1 MRRAWACH
9 PDHSSNLF
17 GRTTTSRTNKS
28 SGENPVKSLET
39 KSLELSAESER
50 STESVLR
57 AVCMRLGCTA
67 ATAIFP
73 REDSRGV
80 WSRSEDD
87 AAFARLQLSV
97 VGDELARRAIDTRK
111 PVATN
116 KLKHASGGEIACK
129 LVAVPLIARGGPAG
143 ALIIFNRSDEPSF
156 DEFTVKRLGRFA
168 RLLAR
173 NATQDLDSLTGLLS
187 WDGFKTRV
195 DTWQRNAPP
204 GAMVSMLYGDIDCLH
219 LINDLAGFSDG
230 DRVIARCGGAIRRA
244 LVGADSFACR
254 LSGDRFTVFLP
265 HMNLAQA
272 RLLAD
277 RICKEV
283 TTGPA
288 PKKETNHPV
297 SMSWGVVSTS
307 ATDLHLDHRIAE
319 AEIACKTAKDRGRGR
334 VEVYQD
340 TDQSMIRRH
349 DEIGLIGSVREAL
362 RLERIVVYA
371 QPITPLI
378 NHSLPTTYELLVRIV
393 DAKGNI
399 VEAADFMSA
408 ATRYQIL
415 PEIDRAV
422 CERAFEQLS
431 KNTSSAG
438 PLHVSIN
445 LSGPTL
451 SDPDFLEWL
460 LASMA
465 KYGIDGTS
473 LVFEITEAAAAANLV
488 QVQQFIRRM
497 TTHGVRFAL
506 DDFGTGVSSLAYLKN
521 LEISTIKLDG
531 SYVRDVLTN
540 TRSQALVR
548 AIVQLADAMG
558 ITTVAEFVET
568 NGVRDRLAALGI
580 QFGQGYALG
589 RPGPL
594 ANVIAAVAERA
605 PEGRA
610 RPFTEDK
617 PFTTPSG
624 IPIMFKHA

>member
-1 MRRAWACH
+1 M
-9 PDHSSNLF
+9 
-17 GRTTTSRTNKS
+17 KS
-28 SGENPVKSLET
+28 AET
-39 KSLELSAESER
+39 KSLDSGATPER

-57 AVCMRLGCTA
+57 AVCLRLGCTA
-67 ATAIFP
+67 ATAVFP
-73 REDSRGV
+73 RVDSRAV
-80 WSRSEDD
+80 WTRSEDD
-87 AAFARLQLSV
+87 QAFAREQLSI

-116 KLKHASGGEIACK
+116 KLKHVSGGQIACK

-143 ALIIFNRSDEPSF
+143 ALIIFNRPEEPSF
-156 DEFTVKRLGRFA
+156 DEFSVRRLGRFA

-173 NATQDLDSLTGLLS
+173 KATQDLDSLTGLLS

-219 LINDLAGFSDG
+219 LINDLAGFADG
-230 DRVIARCGGAIRRA
+230 DRVIARCGVAIRRA
-244 LVGADSFACR
+244 LVGAESFACR

-277 RICKEV
+277 RICKDITKGTPSAKNEI
-283 TTGPA
+283 T
-288 PKKETNHPV
+288 HPV
-297 SMSWGVVSTS
+297 SMSWGVVSTGS
-307 ATDLHLDHRIAE
+307 VDLHLDHRIAE

-340 TDQSMIRRH
+340 TDQSMVRRH

-438 PLHVSIN
+438 PLRVSIN

-465 KYGIDGTS
+465 KHGIDGTC
-473 LVFEITEAAAAANLV
+473 LVFEITEAAAAANMQ
-488 QVQQFIRRM
+488 QVQQFIRRLSS
-497 TTHGVRFAL
+497 HGVRFAL

-521 LEISTIKLDG
+521 LEINTIKLDG
-531 SYVRDVLTN
+531 SYVVDVLTN
-540 TRSQALVR
+540 PRSQALVR

-558 ITTVAEFVET
+558 ITTVAEYVEST
-568 NGVRDRLAALGI
+568 TVRDRLASLGI
-580 QFGQGYALG
+580 QFGQGFALG

-594 ANVIAAVAERA
+594 DDVLAAVADRA
-605 PEGRA
+605 KEGRE
-610 RPFTEDK
+610 RPFTEAK
-617 PFTTPSG
+617 TYTPSG

>member
-1 MRRAWACH
+1 M
-9 PDHSSNLF
+9 
-17 GRTTTSRTNKS
+17 KS
-28 SGENPVKSLET
+28 AENKSLE
-39 KSLELSAESER
+39 AGGAPER

-57 AVCMRLGCTA
+57 AVCLRLGCTA
-67 ATAIFP
+67 ATAVFP
-73 REDSRGV
+73 REESRVV
-80 WSRSEDD
+80 WGRSEADL
-87 AAFARLQLSV
+87 AFAREQLSIA
-97 VGDELARRAIDTRK
+97 GDELARRAIDTRK

-116 KLKHASGGEIACK
+116 KLKHTSGGQIACK
-129 LVAVPLIARGGPAG
+129 LIAVPLIARGGPAG
-143 ALIIFNRSDEPSF
+143 ALIVFNRPEEPSF
-156 DEFTVKRLGRFA
+156 DEFTVRRLGRFA

-173 NATQDLDSLTGLLS
+173 NATQDLDTLTGLLS

-195 DTWQRNAPP
+195 DSWQRNAAP
-204 GAMVSMLYGDIDCLH
+204 GAMVSMLYGDIDRLH
-219 LINDLAGFSDG
+219 VINDLAGFSDG
-230 DRVIARCGGAIRRA
+230 DRVIARCGVAIRRA
-244 LVGADSFACR
+244 LVGAESFACR

-272 RLLAD
+272 RQLAD
-277 RICKEV
+277 SICKEV
-283 TTGPA
+283 STGLA
-288 PKKETNHPV
+288 SQKEPNHPV
-297 SMSWGVVSTS
+297 SMSWGAVST
-307 ATDLHLDHRIAE
+307 AAADLHLDHRIAE

-334 VEVYQD
+334 VEVFQD
-340 TDQSMIRRH
+340 TDHSMIRRH

-378 NHSLPTTYELLVRIV
+378 NHSLPTTYELLVRII

-422 CERAFEQLS
+422 SERAFEQLS
-431 KNTSSAG
+431 KNKSSSG
-438 PLHVSIN
+438 PLRVSIN

-460 LASMA
+460 LAAMA
-465 KYGIDGTS
+465 KYEIDGS
-473 LVFEITEAAAAANLV
+473 CLVFEITEAAAAANM
-488 QVQQFIRRM
+488 QHVQQFIRRLS
-497 TTHGVRFAL
+497 THGVKFAL

-558 ITTVAEFVET
+558 ITTVAEYVES
-568 NGVRDRLAALGI
+568 NGVRDRLASLGI
-580 QFGQGYALG
+580 QFGQGFALG

-594 ANVIAAVAERA
+594 DDVLAAVADRA
-605 PEGRA
+605 TEGRA
-610 RPFTEDK
+610 RPFTENK
-617 PFTTPSG
+617 AYTTPSG

>member
-1 MRRAWACH
+1 MS
-9 PDHSSNLF
+9 D
-17 GRTTTSRTNKS
+17 
-28 SGENPVKSLET
+28 SGEAP
-39 KSLELSAESER
+39 ER

-57 AVCMRLGCTA
+57 AVCLRLGCTA
-67 ATAIFP
+67 ATAVFP
-73 REDSRGV
+73 REDTRVV
-80 WSRSEDD
+80 WGRSEADQT
-87 AAFARLQLSV
+87 FAREQLGV
-97 VGDELARRAIDTRK
+97 VGAELARRCIDTRR
-111 PVATN
+111 PVASN
-116 KLKHASGGEIACK
+116 KLKHVSGGQIACK
-129 LVAVPLIARGGPAG
+129 VIALPLMARGGPAG
-143 ALIIFNRSDEPSF
+143 VLIIFNRPEEPSF
-156 DEFTVKRLGRFA
+156 DEFTIRRLGRFA

-187 WDGFKTRV
+187 WDGFRQRV
-195 DTWQRNAPP
+195 DAWHRDAPAT
-204 GAMVSMLYGDIDCLH
+204 AMVSLLYGDIDRLH

-230 DRVIARCGGAIRRA
+230 DRVIARCGAAVRKA
-244 LVGADSFACR
+244 LVGGESFACR

-272 RLLAD
+272 RQLAEG
-277 RICKEV
+277 ICREASS
-283 TTGPA
+283 GPSA
-288 PKKETNHPV
+288 KQDPRHPV
-297 SMSWGVVSTS
+297 SMSWGAVSTS
-307 ATDLHLDHRIAE
+307 ATDLHLDHRVAE

-362 RLERIVVYA
+362 RLQRIVVFA

-378 NHSLPTTYELLVRIV
+378 NQSLPVTYELLVRII

-422 CERAFEQLS
+422 CERAFAQLS
-431 KNTSSAG
+431 KRVG
-438 PLHVSIN
+438 EPLRVSIN

-451 SDPDFLEWL
+451 SDPEFLEWL
-460 LASMA
+460 LSAMA
-465 KYGIDGTS
+465 KYHIDGTS
-473 LVFEITEAAAAANLV
+473 LVFEITEAAAAANLA
-488 QVQQFIRRM
+488 QVQQFIRRLAS
-497 TTHGVRFAL
+497 HGVRFAL

-558 ITTVAEFVET
+558 ITTVAEYVES

-580 QFGQGYALG
+580 QFGQGFALG

-594 ANVIAAVAERA
+594 DDVLAALAERA
-605 PEGRA
+605 PEGRE
-610 RPFTEDK
+610 RPFNDDK

>member
-1 MRRAWACH
+1 M
-9 PDHSSNLF
+9 
-17 GRTTTSRTNKS
+17 KS
-28 SGENPVKSLET
+28 VET
-39 KSLELSAESER
+39 KSPDSGSVPER

-57 AVCMRLGCTA
+57 AVCLRLGCTA
-67 ATAIFP
+67 ATAVFP
-73 REDSRGV
+73 REEGRAV
-80 WSRSEDD
+80 WGRSQLDIG
-87 AAFARLQLSV
+87 FAREQLFI
-97 VGDELARRAIDTRK
+97 VGDELARRAVETRK
-111 PVATN
+111 PIATN
-116 KLKHASGGEIACK
+116 KLKHVSGGQIACK
-129 LVAVPLIARGGPAG
+129 LIAVPLLARGGPAG
-143 ALIIFNRSDEPSF
+143 ALIIFNRPDEPSF
-156 DEFTVKRLGRFA
+156 DEFTVRRLARFA

-187 WDGFKTRV
+187 WNGFKNRV
-195 DTWQRNAPP
+195 EAWSRDAAP
-204 GAMVSMLYGDIDCLH
+204 GTMVSMLYGDIDRLH
-219 LINDLAGFSDG
+219 LINDLAGFSEG
-230 DRVIARCGGAIRRA
+230 DRVIARCGVVIRKA

-272 RLLAD
+272 RQLGDA
-277 RICKEV
+277 ICREV
-283 TTGPA
+283 SNGA
-288 PKKETNHPV
+288 AAQQHPV
-297 SMSWGVVSTS
+297 SMSWGAVSTS
-307 ATDLHLDHRIAE
+307 ASDLHLDHRAAE

-340 TDQSMIRRH
+340 TDQSMVRRH

-362 RLERIVVYA
+362 RQQRIVVFA

-378 NHSLPTTYELLVRIV
+378 NTSLPTTYELLVRII
-393 DAKGNI
+393 DGKGNL

-431 KNTSSAG
+431 KNPG
-438 PLHVSIN
+438 EPLRVSIN

-451 SDPDFLEWL
+451 SDPEFLEWL
-460 LASMA
+460 LSAMA
-465 KYGIDGTS
+465 KYNISGTS
-473 LVFEITEAAAAANLV
+473 LVFEITEAAAAANLS
-488 QVQQFIRRM
+488 QVQQFIRRL
-497 TTHGVRFAL
+497 TSHGVRFAL

-558 ITTVAEFVET
+558 ITTVAEFVES
-568 NGVRDRLAALGI
+568 NGVRDRLASLGI

-594 ANVIAAVAERA
+594 GDVLAAVAERA

-610 RPFTEDK
+610 RPFNDEK
-617 PFTTPSG
+617 PVTTPSG

>member
-1 MRRAWACH
+1 
-9 PDHSSNLF
+9 
-17 GRTTTSRTNKS
+17 
-28 SGENPVKSLET
+28 VLE
-39 KSLELSAESER
+39 AGGAPER

-57 AVCMRLGCTA
+57 AVCLRLGCTA
-67 ATAIFP
+67 ATAVFP
-73 REDSRGV
+73 REE
-80 WSRSEDD
+80 SRSVWGRSD
-87 AAFARLQLSV
+87 ADADFARGQLGIA
-97 VGDELARRAIDTRK
+97 GDELARRVIETRK
-111 PVATN
+111 PIATN
-116 KLKHASGGEIACK
+116 KLKHVSGGQIACK

-143 ALIIFNRSDEPSF
+143 ALIIFNRPDEPSF
-156 DEFTVKRLGRFA
+156 DEFTVRRLGRFA

-173 NATQDLDSLTGLLS
+173 SATQDLDSLTGLLS
-187 WDGFKTRV
+187 WDGFNSRV
-195 DTWQRNAPP
+195 DAWLRESPP
-204 GAMVSMLYGDIDCLH
+204 SSMVSLLYGDIDCLH
-219 LINDLAGFSDG
+219 IINDLAGFNDG
-230 DRVIARCGGAIRRA
+230 DRVIARCGTAIRKS
-244 LVGADSFACR
+244 LVGPDSFACR

-272 RLLAD
+272 RQLAET
-277 RICKEV
+277 ICREV
-283 TTGPA
+283 SSHTGGQ
-288 PKKETNHPV
+288 KGGNHPV
-297 SMSWGVVSTS
+297 SMSWGAVSTNVS
-307 ATDLHLDHRIAE
+307 DLHLDHRIAE

-349 DEIGLIGSVREAL
+349 DEISLIGSVREAL
-362 RLERIVVYA
+362 RQERIVVFA

-378 NHSLPTTYELLVRIV
+378 NTSLPVTYELLVRIV

-422 CERAFEQLS
+422 CERAFQQLG
-431 KNTSSAG
+431 KNTSG
-438 PLHVSIN
+438 QPLRVSIN

-460 LASMA
+460 VSAMA
-465 KYGIDGTS
+465 KYQIDGTS
-473 LVFEITEAAAAANLV
+473 LVFEITEAAAAANL
-488 QVQQFIRRM
+488 QQAQQFIRRM
-497 TTHGVRFAL
+497 TSHGVRFAL
-506 DDFGTGVSSLAYLKN
+506 DDFGTGVNSLAYLKN

-548 AIVQLADAMG
+548 AIVQLAEAMG

-580 QFGQGYALG
+580 QFGQGFALG

-594 ANVIAAVAERA
+594 DDVLAAVAERA
-605 PEGRA
+605 PEGRE
-610 RPFTEDK
+610 RPFTDEK

>member
-1 MRRAWACH
+1 
-9 PDHSSNLF
+9 
-17 GRTTTSRTNKS
+17 
-28 SGENPVKSLET
+28 VKSVET
-39 KSLELSAESER
+39 RALDAGGTPER

-57 AVCMRLGCTA
+57 AVCLRLGCTS
-67 ATAIFP
+67 ATAVFP
-73 REDSRGV
+73 REE
-80 WSRSEDD
+80 SRSVWGRSEQDL
-87 AAFARLQLSV
+87 AFAREQLSI
-97 VGDELARRAIDTRK
+97 VGDELARRSIETRK
-111 PVATN
+111 PIATN
-116 KLKHASGGEIACK
+116 KLKHVSGGHIACK
-129 LVAVPLIARGGPAG
+129 LVAVPLLARGGPAG
-143 ALIIFNRSDEPSF
+143 ALIIFNRPDEPSF
-156 DEFTVKRLGRFA
+156 DEFTVRRLARFA

-187 WDGFKTRV
+187 WDGFRTRV
-195 DTWQRNAPP
+195 DAWQREAAP
-204 GAMVSMLYGDIDCLH
+204 GAMVSILYGDIDRLH
-219 LINDLAGFSDG
+219 LVNDLSGFSEG
-230 DRVIARCGGAIRRA
+230 DRVIARCGVVIRKA

-272 RLLAD
+272 RQLGD
-277 RICKEV
+277 TICREV
-283 TTGPA
+283 SGGSA
-288 PKKETNHPV
+288 AQQHPV
-297 SMSWGVVSTS
+297 SMSWGAVSLS
-307 ATDLHLDHRIAE
+307 ASDLHLDHRAAE

-349 DEIGLIGSVREAL
+349 DEIGLIGCVREAL
-362 RLERIVVYA
+362 RQQRIVVFA

-378 NHSLPTTYELLVRIV
+378 NTSLPVTYELLVRII

-422 CERAFEQLS
+422 CERAFQQLGR
-431 KNTSSAG
+431 NTG
-438 PLHVSIN
+438 ETVRVSIN

-451 SDPDFLEWL
+451 GDPDFLEWL
-460 LASMA
+460 LSAMA
-465 KYGIDGTS
+465 KYNIDGTS
-473 LVFEITEAAAAANLV
+473 LVFEITEAAAAANLG

-497 TTHGVRFAL
+497 TSHGVRFAL

-558 ITTVAEFVET
+558 ITTVAEYVES

-580 QFGQGYALG
+580 QFGQGFALG

-594 ANVIAAVAERA
+594 DDVLAALAERA

-610 RPFTEDK
+610 RPFTDEK

>member
-1 MRRAWACH
+1 M
-9 PDHSSNLF
+9 
-17 GRTTTSRTNKS
+17 KS
-28 SGENPVKSLET
+28 VETRSLDSGS
-39 KSLELSAESER
+39 SER

-57 AVCMRLGCTA
+57 AVCLRLGCTA
-67 ATAIFP
+67 AAAVFP
-73 REDSRGV
+73 REETRVTWG
-80 WSRSEDD
+80 RSEADF
-87 AAFARLQLSV
+87 AFAREQLGI
-97 VGDELARRAIDTRK
+97 VGDELARRAVETRK
-111 PVATN
+111 PIATN
-116 KLKHASGGEIACK
+116 KLKHVSGGQIACK
-129 LVAVPLIARGGPAG
+129 LVAVPLLARGGPAG
-143 ALIIFNRSDEPSF
+143 ALIIFNRPDEPSF
-156 DEFTVKRLGRFA
+156 DEFTMRRLARFA

-187 WDGFKTRV
+187 WAGFKSRV
-195 DTWQRNAPP
+195 ETWQREAAP
-204 GAMVSMLYGDIDCLH
+204 GAMVSMLYGDIDRLH
-219 LINDLAGFSDG
+219 LINDLAGFSEG
-230 DRVIARCGGAIRRA
+230 DRVIARCGTTIRKSLLGDA
-244 LVGADSFACR
+244 FACR

-272 RLLAD
+272 RQIAET
-277 RICKEV
+277 ICREV
-283 TTGPA
+283 SNDA
-288 PKKETNHPV
+288 SAQQHPV
-297 SMSWGVVSTS
+297 SMS
-307 ATDLHLDHRIAE
+307 ACDLHLDHRAAE

-340 TDQSMIRRH
+340 TDQSMIRRY
-349 DEIGLIGSVREAL
+349 DEISVIGNLREAL
-362 RLERIVVYA
+362 RQQRIVVFA

-378 NHSLPTTYELLVRIV
+378 NTSLPTTYELLVRII

-422 CERAFEQLS
+422 CERAFQQLS
-431 KNTSSAG
+431 RNTSG
-438 PLHVSIN
+438 EPLRVSIN

-460 LASMA
+460 LSAMA
-465 KYGIDGTS
+465 KYNIAGTS
-473 LVFEITEAAAAANLV
+473 LVFEITEAAAAANLT
-488 QVQQFIRRM
+488 QVQQFIRRL
-497 TTHGVRFAL
+497 TSHGVRFAL

-558 ITTVAEFVET
+558 ITTVAEYVES

-580 QFGQGYALG
+580 QFGQGFALG

-594 ANVIAAVAERA
+594 DDVLAAVAERA
-605 PEGRA
+605 PEGRL
-610 RPFTEDK
+610 RPFNDDK
-617 PFTTPSG
+617 PATTPSG
-624 IPIMFKHA
+624 IPIMFKQA

>member
-1 MRRAWACH
+1 MKSVEVRA
-9 PDHSSNLF
+9 
-17 GRTTTSRTNKS
+17 
-28 SGENPVKSLET
+28 LEPGN
-39 KSLELSAESER
+39 APER

-57 AVCMRLGCTA
+57 AVCLRLGCTA
-67 ATAIFP
+67 ATAVFP
-73 REDSRGV
+73 REESRVV
-80 WSRSEDD
+80 WGRSEQDL
-87 AAFARLQLSV
+87 AFVREQLGI
-97 VGDELARRAIDTRK
+97 VGDELARRTVETRK

-116 KLKHASGGEIACK
+116 KLKHVSGGEIACK
-129 LVAVPLIARGGPAG
+129 LVAVPLMARGGPAG
-143 ALIIFNRSDEPSF
+143 ALIIFNRPDEPSF
-156 DEFTVKRLGRFA
+156 DEVTVRRLTRFA

-173 NATQDLDSLTGLLS
+173 NVTQDLDSLTGLLS
-187 WDGFKTRV
+187 WDGFKNRV
-195 DTWQRNAPP
+195 DSWLRAAPP
-204 GAMVSMLYGDIDCLH
+204 GAMVSMLYGDIDRLH

-230 DRVIARCGGAIRRA
+230 DRVIARCGVAIRKA

-265 HMNLAQA
+265 HMNLSQTRQLAESICREVSSAAAAQQ
-272 RLLAD
+272 
-277 RICKEV
+277 
-283 TTGPA
+283 
-288 PKKETNHPV
+288 HPV
-297 SMSWGVVSTS
+297 SMSWGAVSTS
-307 ATDLHLDHRIAE
+307 ASDLHLDHRIAE

-362 RLERIVVYA
+362 RQQRIVVFA

-378 NHSLPTTYELLVRIV
+378 NTSLPVTYELLVRII

-431 KNTSSAG
+431 KSTASV
-438 PLHVSIN
+438 PLRVSIN

-460 LASMA
+460 LSAMA
-465 KYGIDGTS
+465 KYHIDGTS
-473 LVFEITEAAAAANLV
+473 LVFEITEAAAAANLQ

-497 TTHGVRFAL
+497 TSHGVRFAL

-558 ITTVAEFVET
+558 ITTVAEFVES

-580 QFGQGYALG
+580 QFGQGFALG

-594 ANVIAAVAERA
+594 DDVLAAVAERA

-610 RPFTEDK
+610 RPFTNDK

-624 IPIMFKHA
+624 IPIMFKQA

>member
-1 MRRAWACH
+1 M
-9 PDHSSNLF
+9 
-17 GRTTTSRTNKS
+17 K
-28 SGENPVKSLET
+28 
-39 KSLELSAESER
+39 SAEVKALDTGGAPER

-57 AVCMRLGCTA
+57 AICLRLGCTA
-67 ATAIFP
+67 AAAVFP
-73 REDSRGV
+73 REESRAV
-80 WSRSEDD
+80 WGRSEEDQ
-87 AAFARLQLSV
+87 AFAREQLRI
-97 VGDELARRAIDTRK
+97 VGDELARRSVDTRK

-116 KLKHASGGEIACK
+116 KLKHTSGGKIACK
-129 LVAVPLIARGGPAG
+129 VVALPLIARGGPAG
-143 ALIIFNRSDEPSF
+143 AVIIFHRPEEPSF
-156 DEFTVKRLGRFA
+156 DEFSVRRLGRFA

-173 NATQDLDSLTGLLS
+173 NATQDLDTRTGLLS
-187 WDGFKTRV
+187 WDGFKNRV
-195 DTWQRNAPP
+195 DSWQRTAAP
-204 GAMVSMLYGDIDCLH
+204 GAMVSMLYGDIDRLH

-230 DRVIARCGGAIRRA
+230 DRVIARCGVAIRKA
-244 LVGADSFACR
+244 LVGAESFACR

-272 RLLAD
+272 RQLAEG
-277 RICKEV
+277 ICREV
-283 TTGPA
+283 SGGA
-288 PKKETNHPV
+288 AAQQHPV
-297 SMSWGVVSTS
+297 SMSWGAVSTS
-307 ATDLHLDHRIAE
+307 TSDLHLDHRIAE

-349 DEIGLIGSVREAL
+349 DEIGLIGSVRDAL
-362 RLERIVVYA
+362 RDNRLVVFA

-378 NHSLPTTYELLVRIV
+378 NTSLPTTYELLVRMI
-393 DAKGNI
+393 DYKGNI

-422 CERAFEQLS
+422 CERAFQQLGKHSGEQLR
-431 KNTSSAG
+431 
-438 PLHVSIN
+438 VSIN

-451 SDPDFLEWL
+451 SDPNFLEWL
-460 LASMA
+460 LSAMS
-465 KYGIDGTS
+465 KYSINGSS
-473 LVFEITEAAAAANLV
+473 LVFEITEAAAAANLT

-548 AIVQLADAMG
+548 AIVQLAEAMG

-568 NGVRDRLAALGI
+568 NGVRDRLASLGI
-580 QFGQGYALG
+580 QFGQGFALG

-594 ANVIAAVAERA
+594 DDVIAAIADRA
-605 PEGRA
+605 PEGRQ
-610 RPFTEDK
+610 RPFNDER
-617 PFTTPSG
+617 PVTTPSG

>member
-1 MRRAWACH
+1 VR
-9 PDHSSNLF
+9 S
-17 GRTTTSRTNKS
+17 
-28 SGENPVKSLET
+28 EET
-39 KSLELSAESER
+39 KSLDSGAPER
-50 STESVLR
+50 STESILR
-57 AVCMRLGCTA
+57 AVCLRLGCTA
-67 ATAIFP
+67 AAAVFP
-73 REDSRGV
+73 REESRVIWG
-80 WSRSEDD
+80 RSD
-87 AAFARLQLSV
+87 ADLAFTREQLGI
-97 VGDELARRAIDTRK
+97 VGDELARRCSESRK

-116 KLKHASGGEIACK
+116 QLTHKSGGEIACK
-129 LVAVPLIARGGPAG
+129 LVAVPLIARGGSAG
-143 ALIIFNRSDEPSF
+143 ALIVFNRPDEPSF
-156 DEFTVKRLGRFA
+156 DEFTVRRLGRFA

-173 NATQDLDSLTGLLS
+173 SVTQDLDSLTGLLS
-187 WDGFKTRV
+187 WNGFKARV
-195 DTWQRNAPP
+195 DAWVHAAPES
-204 GAMVSMLYGDIDCLH
+204 AMVSMLYGDIDRLH

-272 RLLAD
+272 RQLAEG
-277 RICKEV
+277 ICREV
-283 TTGPA
+283 GMGGGTLAQKA
-288 PKKETNHPV
+288 PDHPV

-307 ATDLHLDHRIAE
+307 ASDLHLDHRIAE

-362 RLERIVVYA
+362 RNRRIVVFA

-378 NHSLPTTYELLVRIV
+378 NTSLPITYELLVRII
-393 DAKGNI
+393 DTKGNL

-422 CERAFEQLS
+422 CERAFEQLTRGANQS
-431 KNTSSAG
+431 L
-438 PLHVSIN
+438 PVRVSIN

-451 SDPDFLEWL
+451 SDPEFLEWL
-460 LASMA
+460 LSSMG

-473 LVFEITEAAAAANLV
+473 LVFEITEAAAAANLT

-497 TTHGVRFAL
+497 TSHGVRFAL

-558 ITTVAEFVET
+558 ITTVAEYVES

-580 QFGQGYALG
+580 QFGQGFALG

-594 ANVIAAVAERA
+594 DDVIAAVADRA
-605 PEGRA
+605 AEGRD
-610 RPFTEDK
+610 RPFTADQ
-617 PFTTPSG
+617 TLVTPSG

>member
-1 MRRAWACH
+1 
-9 PDHSSNLF
+9 
-17 GRTTTSRTNKS
+17 
-28 SGENPVKSLET
+28 VKSAEINALEPGVGP
-39 KSLELSAESER
+39 ER

-57 AVCMRLGCTA
+57 AVCLRLGCTA
-67 ATAIFP
+67 ATAVFP
-73 REDSRGV
+73 RGESRAAWG
-80 WSRSEDD
+80 RSEGDL
-87 AAFARLQLSV
+87 AFAREQLGI
-97 VGDELARRAIDTRK
+97 VGDELARRVVETRR

-116 KLKHASGGEIACK
+116 KLKHVSGGPIACK
-129 LVAVPLIARGGPAG
+129 LVAVPLMARGGPAG
-143 ALIIFNRSDEPSF
+143 ALIIFNRPDEPSF
-156 DEFTVKRLGRFA
+156 DELTVRRLGRFA

-187 WDGFKTRV
+187 WDGFKNRV
-195 DTWQRNAPP
+195 DAWLRDAAP
-204 GAMVSMLYGDIDCLH
+204 GAMASLLYGDIDRLH
-219 LINDLAGFSDG
+219 LINDLAGFSEG
-230 DRVIARCGGAIRRA
+230 DRVIARCGVAIRKA
-244 LVGADSFACR
+244 MVGADSFACR

-272 RLLAD
+272 RQLGESVC
-277 RICKEV
+277 REV
-283 TTGPA
+283 SNGA
-288 PKKETNHPV
+288 AAQQHPV
-297 SMSWGVVSTS
+297 SMSWGAVSTAAS
-307 ATDLHLDHRIAE
+307 DLHLDHRIAE

-340 TDQSMIRRH
+340 TDQSMVRRH

-362 RLERIVVYA
+362 RLQRIVVFA

-378 NHSLPTTYELLVRIV
+378 NQSLPVTYELLVRII

-422 CERAFEQLS
+422 CERAFAQLS
-431 KNTSSAG
+431 RNTASE
-438 PLHVSIN
+438 PLRVSIN

-460 LASMA
+460 LSAMA
-465 KYGIDGTS
+465 RYNISGTS
-473 LVFEITEAAAAANLV
+473 LVFEITEAAAAANLA
-488 QVQQFIRRM
+488 QVQQFIRRL
-497 TTHGVRFAL
+497 TSHGVRFAL

-548 AIVQLADAMG
+548 AIVQLAEAMG
-558 ITTVAEFVET
+558 ITTVAEFVES
-568 NGVRDRLAALGI
+568 NGVRDRLASLGI
-580 QFGQGYALG
+580 QFGQGFALG

-594 ANVIAAVAERA
+594 DDVLTALAERA
-605 PEGRA
+605 PEGRD
-610 RPFTEDK
+610 RPFTDEK

-624 IPIMFKHA
+624 IPIMFKRA

>member
-1 MRRAWACH
+1 
-9 PDHSSNLF
+9 
-17 GRTTTSRTNKS
+17 
-28 SGENPVKSLET
+28 
-39 KSLELSAESER
+39 
-50 STESVLR
+50 
-57 AVCMRLGCTA
+57 MRLVCTA

-73 REDSRGV
+73 REDSRAV
-80 WSRSEDD
+80 WSRSEED
-87 AAFARLQLSV
+87 AAFARQQLSI

-116 KLKHASGGEIACK
+116 KLKHVSGGSIACK

-143 ALIIFNRSDEPSF
+143 ALIIFNRPDEPSF
-156 DEFTVKRLGRFA
+156 DEFTVRRLGRFA

-195 DTWQRNAPP
+195 DTWQRNASP

-272 RLLAD
+272 RQLAD

-283 TTGPA
+283 TTGAA

-307 ATDLHLDHRIAE
+307 STDLHLDHRIAE

-378 NHSLPTTYELLVRIV
+378 NHNLPITYELLVRIV

-399 VEAADFMSA
+399 VEAAEFMSA

-431 KNTSSAG
+431 KNTSSSG

-465 KYGIDGTS
+465 KYGIDGTC
-473 LVFEITEAAAAANLV
+473 LVFEITEAAAAANLQ
-488 QVQQFIRRM
+488 QVQQFIRRL
-497 TTHGVRFAL
+497 TSHGVRFAL

-521 LEISTIKLDG
+521 LEINTIKLDG
-531 SYVRDVLTN
+531 SYVVDVLTN
-540 TRSQALVR
+540 PRSQALVR

-558 ITTVAEFVET
+558 ITTVAEFVESNT
-568 NGVRDRLAALGI
+568 VRDRLASLGI

-594 ANVIAAVAERA
+594 DDVIAAVADRA
-605 PEGRA
+605 PGGRE
-610 RPFTEDK
+610 RPFTESK
-617 PFTTPSG
+617 AYTTPSG

>member
-1 MRRAWACH
+1 MRALDAG
-9 PDHSSNLF
+9 SSH
-17 GRTTTSRTNKS
+17 
-28 SGENPVKSLET
+28 
-39 KSLELSAESER
+39 ER

-57 AVCMRLGCTA
+57 AVCLRLGCTA
-67 ATAIFP
+67 ATAVFP
-73 REDSRGV
+73 REESRALWG
-80 WSRSEDD
+80 RSEADI
-87 AAFARLQLSV
+87 AFAREQLSFA
-97 VGDELARRAIDTRK
+97 GDELVRRAIETRK
-111 PVATN
+111 PIATN
-116 KLKHASGGEIACK
+116 KLKHTSGGPTSCK
-129 LVAVPLIARGGPAG
+129 LVAVPLLARGGPAG
-143 ALIIFNRSDEPSF
+143 ALIVFNRPDEPSF
-156 DEFTVKRLGRFA
+156 DELTVRRLGRFA

-173 NATQDLDSLTGLLS
+173 NATQDLDSLTGLLT
-187 WDGFKTRV
+187 WAGFKQHV
-195 DTWQRNAPP
+195 EAWQRSSAP
-204 GAMVSMLYGDIDCLH
+204 GAMVSMLYGDIDRLH
-219 LINDLAGFSDG
+219 VINDLAGFSDG
-230 DRVIARCGGAIRRA
+230 DRVIGRCGVAIRKA

-272 RLLAD
+272 RQIAESICREVSLPLAASP
-277 RICKEV
+277 
-283 TTGPA
+283 GP
-288 PKKETNHPV
+288 KHPV
-297 SMSWGVVSTS
+297 SMSWGAVSTGVS
-307 ATDLHLDHRIAE
+307 DLHLDHRIAE

-362 RLERIVVYA
+362 AQQRIVVFA

-378 NHSLPTTYELLVRIV
+378 NHALPTTYELLVRIV
-393 DAKGNI
+393 DAKGNL

-415 PEIDRAV
+415 PDIDRAV

-431 KNTSSAG
+431 RCAASAA
-438 PLHVSIN
+438 PLRVSIN

-451 SDPDFLEWL
+451 SDPAFLEWL
-460 LASMA
+460 LSAMA
-465 KYGIDGTS
+465 KYGIDGSS
-473 LVFEITEAAAAANLV
+473 LVFEITEAAAAANLA
-488 QVQQFIRRM
+488 QVQQFIRRL

-558 ITTVAEFVET
+558 ITTVAEYVES

-580 QFGQGYALG
+580 QFGQGFALG

-594 ANVIAAVAERA
+594 DDVIAAVAERA
-605 PEGRA
+605 PEGRE
-610 RPFTEDK
+610 RPFTK
-617 PFTTPSG
+617 GQTYTTPSG

>member
-1 MRRAWACH
+1 
-9 PDHSSNLF
+9 
-17 GRTTTSRTNKS
+17 
-28 SGENPVKSLET
+28 VQ
-39 KSLELSAESER
+39 
-50 STESVLR
+50 
-57 AVCMRLGCTA
+57 RLA
-67 ATAIFP
+67 
-73 REDSRGV
+73 
-80 WSRSEDD
+80 
-87 AAFARLQLSV
+87 
-97 VGDELARRAIDTRK
+97 
-111 PVATN
+111 
-116 KLKHASGGEIACK
+116 
-129 LVAVPLIARGGPAG
+129 
-143 ALIIFNRSDEPSF
+143 
-156 DEFTVKRLGRFA
+156 RFA

-173 NATQDLDSLTGLLS
+173 SATQDLDPLTSLLS
-187 WDGFKTRV
+187 WEGFKSRV
-195 DTWQRNAPP
+195 DAWARSAPP
-204 GAMVSMLYGDIDCLH
+204 SAMVSLLYGDIDRLH

-230 DRVIARCGGAIRRA
+230 DHVIARCGRSIRRV
-244 LVGADSFACR
+244 LVGAESFACR

-265 HMNLAQA
+265 HMNLSQA
-272 RLLAD
+272 RQLAD
-277 RICKEV
+277 TICREV
-283 TTGPA
+283 SNASGTLASRQP
-288 PKKETNHPV
+288 NHPV
-297 SMSWGVVSTS
+297 SMSWGAVSTS
-307 ATDLHLDHRIAE
+307 ASDLHLDHRIAE

-362 RLERIVVYA
+362 RSKRIVVFA

-378 NHSLPTTYELLVRIV
+378 NRSLPVTYELLVRII
-393 DAKGNI
+393 DGKGNL

-431 KNTSSAG
+431 TKASAAG
-438 PLHVSIN
+438 SLRVSIN

-451 SDPDFLEWL
+451 SDPEFLEWL
-460 LASMA
+460 LSAMA
-465 KYGIDGTS
+465 KYNIDGTS
-473 LVFEITEAAAAANLV
+473 LVFEITEAAAAANLA

-497 TTHGVRFAL
+497 TSHGVRFAL

-568 NGVRDRLAALGI
+568 NGVRDKIAALGI

-594 ANVIAAVAERA
+594 ENVIAAVAQRA
-605 PEGRA
+605 LEGRE
-610 RPFTEDK
+610 RPFTTDQALV
-617 PFTTPSG
+617 TPSG

>member
-1 MRRAWACH
+1 LA
-9 PDHSSNLF
+9 P
-17 GRTTTSRTNKS
+17 GRLVYSRLTNNNES
-28 SGENPVKSLET
+28 SGEIVSPADSTSLDSGEVP
-39 KSLELSAESER
+39 ER

-57 AVCMRLGCTA
+57 AVCLRLGCTA
-67 ATAIFP
+67 ATAVFARAEP
-73 REDSRGV
+73 RSV
-80 WSRSEDD
+80 WGRSEPDQ
-87 AAFARLQLSV
+87 AFAREQLAV
-97 VGDELARRAIDTRK
+97 AGDELARRCIDSRK

-116 KLKHASGGEIACK
+116 KLKHVSGGAIACK
-129 LVAVPLIARGGPAG
+129 LVAVPMMARGGPAG
-143 ALIIFNRSDEPSF
+143 ALIIFNRPDEPSF
-156 DEFTVKRLGRFA
+156 DETDVRRLARFA

-173 NATQDLDSLTGLLS
+173 NATQNLDALTGLLS

-195 DTWQRNAPP
+195 ESWQRTASPN
-204 GAMVSMLYGDIDCLH
+204 AMVSMLYGDIDRLH
-219 LINDLAGFSDG
+219 LINDLAGFAEG
-230 DRVIARCGGAIRRA
+230 DRVIARCGAAIKRA
-244 LVGADSFACR
+244 LVGAESSACR

-272 RLLAD
+272 RQLAD
-277 RICKEV
+277 RICREV
-283 TTGPA
+283 SSHAGTLAQMQP
-288 PKKETNHPV
+288 NHPV
-297 SMSWGVVSTS
+297 SMSWGAVSTS
-307 ATDLHLDHRIAE
+307 QSDLHLDHRIAE
-319 AEIACKTAKDRGRGR
+319 AELACKTAKERGRGR

-340 TDQSMIRRH
+340 TDQSMVRRH
-349 DEIGLIGSVREAL
+349 DEIGLVGSVREAL
-362 RLERIVVYA
+362 RQRRIMVFA

-378 NHSLPTTYELLVRIV
+378 NHNLPVTYELLVRIIDGQGKV
-393 DAKGNI
+393 
-399 VEAADFMSA
+399 VEAADFMPA

-431 KNTSSAG
+431 SGAASAG
-438 PLHVSIN
+438 PLRVSIN

-460 LASMA
+460 LSAMA

-473 LVFEITEAAAAANLV
+473 LVFEITEAAAAANLT

-497 TTHGVRFAL
+497 TSHGVRFAL
-506 DDFGTGVSSLAYLKN
+506 DDFGTGVNSLAYLKN

-548 AIVQLADAMG
+548 AIVQLAEAMG

-594 ANVIAAVAERA
+594 GDIITSVAERA
-605 PEGRA
+605 TEGRD
-610 RPFTEDK
+610 RPFTEAK
-617 PFTTPSG
+617 TFTTPSG

>member
-1 MRRAWACH
+1 VKSAE
-9 PDHSSNLF
+9 
-17 GRTTTSRTNKS
+17 TTSLDP
-28 SGENPVKSLET
+28 GVVP
-39 KSLELSAESER
+39 ER

-57 AVCMRLGCTA
+57 AVCLRLGCTA
-67 ATAIFP
+67 ATAVFA
-73 REDSRGV
+73 RQESRAV
-80 WSRSEDD
+80 WGRSEADL
-87 AAFARLQLSV
+87 AFARAQLGII
-97 VGDELARRAIDTRK
+97 GDELARRCGDSRK
-111 PVATN
+111 PIASN
-116 KLKHASGGEIACK
+116 KLKHKSGGEIACK
-129 LVAVPLIARGGPAG
+129 VVAVPLIARGGPAG
-143 ALIIFNRSDEPSF
+143 ALIVFNRPDEPSF
-156 DEFTVKRLGRFA
+156 DEFTVRRLARFA

-173 NATQDLDSLTGLLS
+173 SATQDLDSLTGLLS
-187 WDGFKTRV
+187 WDGFKNRV
-195 DTWQRNAPP
+195 QSWVQGAAPS
-204 GAMVSMLYGDIDCLH
+204 AMVSMLYGDIDRLH
-219 LINDLAGFSDG
+219 LVNDLAGFSEG
-230 DRVIARCGGAIRRA
+230 DQVIARCGKVVRRA
-244 LVGADSFACR
+244 LAGAESFACR

-272 RLLAD
+272 RQLAES
-277 RICKEV
+277 ICRDV
-283 TTGPA
+283 TGGTLAGKA
-288 PKKETNHPV
+288 NHPV
-297 SMSWGVVSTS
+297 SMSWGAVSTA

-319 AEIACKTAKDRGRGR
+319 AEIACKLAKDRGRGR

-340 TDQSMIRRH
+340 TDQSMVRRH

-362 RLERIVVYA
+362 RLQRIVVFA

-378 NHSLPTTYELLVRIV
+378 NHALPVTYELLVRII
-393 DAKGNI
+393 DCKGNL

-422 CERAFEQLS
+422 CERAFEQLARS
-431 KNTSSAG
+431 TRAGGG
-438 PLHVSIN
+438 PLRVSIN

-451 SDPDFLEWL
+451 SDPEFLEWL
-460 LASMA
+460 LSAMA

-473 LVFEITEAAAAANLV
+473 LAFEITEAAAAANLT
-488 QVQQFIRRM
+488 QVQQFIRRL
-497 TTHGVRFAL
+497 TSHGVRFAL

-558 ITTVAEFVET
+558 ITTVAEYVES

-580 QFGQGYALG
+580 QFGQGFALG

-594 ANVIAAVAERA
+594 DDVIAAVQERA
-605 PEGRA
+605 PEGRE
-610 RPFTEDK
+610 RPFTADQ
-617 PFTTPSG
+617 TMVTPSG

>member
-1 MRRAWACH
+1 MR
-9 PDHSSNLF
+9 
-17 GRTTTSRTNKS
+17 
-28 SGENPVKSLET
+28 
-39 KSLELSAESER
+39 SAENTSLDSVVVPER
-50 STESVLR
+50 SKESVLR
-57 AVCMRLGCTA
+57 AVCLRLGCTA
-67 ATAIFP
+67 ATAVFP
-73 REDSRGV
+73 REESRAV
-80 WSRSEDD
+80 WGRSEEDL
-87 AAFARLQLSV
+87 AFAREQLGI
-97 VGDELARRAIDTRK
+97 VGEELARRVSDSRK
-111 PVATN
+111 PIATN
-116 KLKHASGGEIACK
+116 KLKHASGGSIACK
-129 LVAVPLIARGGPAG
+129 LVAVPLIARGGSAG
-143 ALIIFNRSDEPSF
+143 ALIIFNRPDEPSF
-156 DEFTVKRLGRFA
+156 DEFTVRRLSRFA

-173 NATQDLDSLTGLLS
+173 SATQDLDALTGLLS
-187 WDGFKTRV
+187 WDGFKSRV
-195 DTWQRNAPP
+195 DSWVRTSPAS
-204 GAMVSMLYGDIDCLH
+204 AMVSLLYGDIDRLH

-230 DRVIARCGGAIRRA
+230 DKVIGRCGGSIRRA
-244 LVGADSFACR
+244 LIGADSFACR

-272 RLLAD
+272 RQLAD
-277 RICKEV
+277 SICREV
-283 TTGPA
+283 SNAGGTLAGKQP
-288 PKKETNHPV
+288 NHPV
-297 SMSWGVVSTS
+297 SMSWGAVSTS
-307 ATDLHLDHRIAE
+307 ASDLHLDHRIAE

-362 RLERIVVYA
+362 RLNRIVVFA

-378 NHSLPTTYELLVRIV
+378 NRALPVTYELLVRII
-393 DAKGNI
+393 DCKGNL

-431 KNTSSAG
+431 KNSSSSG
-438 PLHVSIN
+438 PLRVSIN

-451 SDPDFLEWL
+451 SDPEFLEWL
-460 LASMA
+460 LSAMA

-473 LVFEITEAAAAANLV
+473 LVFEITEAAAAANLA

-594 ANVIAAVAERA
+594 ENVLAAVADRA
-605 PEGRA
+605 PEGRE
-610 RPFTEDK
+610 RPFTTDK
-617 PFTTPSG
+617 TLVTPSG

>member
-1 MRRAWACH
+1 VR
-9 PDHSSNLF
+9 SES
-17 GRTTTSRTNKS
+17 TSLDS
-28 SGENPVKSLET
+28 VEMP
-39 KSLELSAESER
+39 ER
-50 STESVLR
+50 DKESVLR
-57 AVCMRLGCTA
+57 AVCLRLCCTA
-67 ATAIFP
+67 ATAVFP
-73 REDSRGV
+73 REQSRAV
-80 WSRSEDD
+80 WGRSEEDLT
-87 AAFARLQLSV
+87 FAREQLGI
-97 VGDELARRAIDTRK
+97 VGDELARRVSESRK
-111 PVATN
+111 PIATN
-116 KLKHASGGEIACK
+116 KLKHASGGSIACK
-129 LVAVPLIARGGPAG
+129 LVAVPLIARGGSAG
-143 ALIIFNRSDEPSF
+143 ALIIFNRPDEPSF
-156 DEFTVKRLGRFA
+156 DELTVQRLARFA

-173 NATQDLDSLTGLLS
+173 SATQDLDPLTSLLS
-187 WDGFKTRV
+187 WEGFKSRV
-195 DTWQRNAPP
+195 DAWARSAPP
-204 GAMVSMLYGDIDCLH
+204 SAMVSLLYGDIDRLH

-230 DRVIARCGGAIRRA
+230 DRVIARCGRSIRRV
-244 LVGADSFACR
+244 LVGAESFACR

-265 HMNLAQA
+265 HMNLSQA
-272 RLLAD
+272 RQLAD
-277 RICKEV
+277 TICREV
-283 TTGPA
+283 SNAGGTLASRQP
-288 PKKETNHPV
+288 NHPV
-297 SMSWGVVSTS
+297 SMSWGAVSTS
-307 ATDLHLDHRIAE
+307 ASDLHLDHRIAE

-362 RLERIVVYA
+362 RSKRIVVFA

-378 NHSLPTTYELLVRIV
+378 NRSLPVTYELLVRII
-393 DAKGNI
+393 DGKGNL

-431 KNTSSAG
+431 TKASAAG
-438 PLHVSIN
+438 SLRVSIN

-451 SDPDFLEWL
+451 SDPEFLEWL
-460 LASMA
+460 LSAMA
-465 KYGIDGTS
+465 KYNIDGTS
-473 LVFEITEAAAAANLV
+473 LVFEITEAAAAANLA

-497 TTHGVRFAL
+497 TSHGVRFAL

-568 NGVRDRLAALGI
+568 NGVRDKIAALGI

-594 ANVIAAVAERA
+594 ENVIAAVAQRA
-605 PEGRA
+605 LEGRE
-610 RPFTEDK
+610 RPFTTDQALV
-617 PFTTPSG
+617 TPSG

>member
-1 MRRAWACH
+1 VRSAEI
-9 PDHSSNLF
+9 
-17 GRTTTSRTNKS
+17 NKLD
-28 SGENPVKSLET
+28 SGETP
-39 KSLELSAESER
+39 ER

-57 AVCMRLGCTA
+57 AICLRLGCTA
-67 ATAIFP
+67 AAAVFP
-73 REDSRGV
+73 REDGRAIWG
-80 WSRSEDD
+80 RSEADQ
-87 AAFARLQLSV
+87 AFAREQLGV
-97 VGDELARRAIDTRK
+97 VGVELARRCIDTRK
-111 PVATN
+111 PVASN
-116 KLKHASGGEIACK
+116 KLKHVSGGQIACK
-129 LVAVPLIARGGPAG
+129 VVALPLIARGGPAG
-143 ALIIFNRSDEPSF
+143 AVIIFNRPEEPSF
-156 DEFTVKRLGRFA
+156 DEVTMRRLGRFA

-195 DTWQRNAPP
+195 ESWQRTAPP
-204 GAMVSMLYGDIDCLH
+204 GAMVSLLYGDIDRLH

-230 DRVIARCGGAIRRA
+230 DRVIARCGVAIRKA

-272 RLLAD
+272 RQLAD
-277 RICKEV
+277 SICREV
-283 TTGPA
+283 STGASAQREP
-288 PKKETNHPV
+288 NHPV
-297 SMSWGVVSTS
+297 SMSWGAVSTNTS
-307 ATDLHLDHRIAE
+307 DLHLDHRIAE

-362 RLERIVVYA
+362 RQQRIVVFA

-378 NHSLPTTYELLVRIV
+378 NTSLPVTYELLVRII

-422 CERAFEQLS
+422 CERAFAQLS
-431 KNTSSAG
+431 KSTG
-438 PLHVSIN
+438 EPLRVSIN

-460 LASMA
+460 LSAMA
-465 KYGIDGTS
+465 KYNISGTS
-473 LVFEITEAAAAANLV
+473 LAFEITEAAAAANLA
-488 QVQQFIRRM
+488 QVQQFIRRL
-497 TTHGVRFAL
+497 TSHGVRFAL

-558 ITTVAEFVET
+558 ITTVAEYVET

-580 QFGQGYALG
+580 QFGQGFALG

-594 ANVIAAVAERA
+594 DDVLAALAERA
-605 PEGRA
+605 PEGRE
-610 RPFTEDK
+610 RPFTDDK

>member
-1 MRRAWACH
+1 
-9 PDHSSNLF
+9 
-17 GRTTTSRTNKS
+17 
-28 SGENPVKSLET
+28 VKSVEVR
-39 KSLELSAESER
+39 SLDSGAPDR

-57 AVCMRLGCTA
+57 AVCLRLGCTA
-67 ATAIFP
+67 AAAIFP
-73 REDSRGV
+73 REDSRVLWG
-80 WSRSEDD
+80 RSESDNG
-87 AAFARLQLSV
+87 FLREQLSI
-97 VGDELARRAIDTRK
+97 VGDELARRCIDTRK
-111 PVATN
+111 PIATN
-116 KLKHASGGEIACK
+116 KLKHVSGGQIACK
-129 LVAVPLIARGGPAG
+129 LIALPLIARGGPAG
-143 ALIIFNRSDEPSF
+143 ALIIFNRPDEPSF
-156 DEFTVKRLGRFA
+156 DEIAVRRLGRFA

-173 NATQDLDSLTGLLS
+173 NTTQDLDSLTGLLS

-195 DTWQRNAPP
+195 DSWLRDAAP
-204 GAMVSMLYGDIDCLH
+204 GAMVSMLYGDIDRLH

-230 DRVIARCGGAIRRA
+230 DRVIARCGVAIRKS

-265 HMNLAQA
+265 HMNLAQSRQIA
-272 RLLAD
+272 EGICREASAGAD
-277 RICKEV
+277 AQKE
-283 TTGPA
+283 PS
-288 PKKETNHPV
+288 HPV
-297 SMSWGVVSTS
+297 SMSWGAVSTS
-307 ATDLHLDHRIAE
+307 AGDLHLDHRIAE

-340 TDQSMIRRH
+340 CDQSMVRRH

-362 RLERIVVYA
+362 RLQRIVVFA

-378 NHSLPTTYELLVRIV
+378 NQTLPVTYELLVRII

-399 VEAADFMSA
+399 VEAAEFMSA

-422 CERAFEQLS
+422 CERAFSQLS
-431 KNTSSAG
+431 KSKG
-438 PLHVSIN
+438 EPVRVSIN

-451 SDPDFLEWL
+451 SDPEFLEWL
-460 LASMA
+460 LSAMA
-465 KYGIDGTS
+465 KYQIDGTS
-473 LVFEITEAAAAANLV
+473 LVFEITEAAAAANLA
-488 QVQQFIRRM
+488 QVQQFIRRL
-497 TTHGVRFAL
+497 TSHGVRFAL

-548 AIVQLADAMG
+548 AIVQLAEAMG
-558 ITTVAEFVET
+558 ITTVAEFVESH
-568 NGVRDRLAALGI
+568 GVRDRLAALGI

-594 ANVIAAVAERA
+594 DDVLAALAERA

-610 RPFTEDK
+610 RPFTDEK

>member
-1 MRRAWACH
+1 VRSAE
-9 PDHSSNLF
+9 
-17 GRTTTSRTNKS
+17 TTSLD
-28 SGENPVKSLET
+28 SGGVP
-39 KSLELSAESER
+39 ER
-50 STESVLR
+50 SKESVLR
-57 AVCMRLGCTA
+57 AVCLRLGCTA
-67 ATAIFP
+67 ATAVFP
-73 REDSRGV
+73 REESRAIWG
-80 WSRSEDD
+80 RSEEDL
-87 AAFARLQLSV
+87 AFAREQLGI
-97 VGDELARRAIDTRK
+97 VGEELARRASDSRK

-116 KLKHASGGEIACK
+116 KLKHTSGGAIACK
-129 LVAVPLIARGGPAG
+129 LVAVPLIARGGSAG
-143 ALIIFNRSDEPSF
+143 ALIVFNRPDEPSF
-156 DEFTVKRLGRFA
+156 DEFTVRRLARFA

-173 NATQDLDSLTGLLS
+173 SATQDLDSLTGLLS
-187 WDGFKTRV
+187 WNGFKSRV
-195 DTWQRNAPP
+195 DSWLRNAPP
-204 GAMVSMLYGDIDCLH
+204 SGMVSLLYGDIDRLH

-230 DRVIARCGGAIRRA
+230 DRVIGRCGGAIKRA

-272 RLLAD
+272 RQLAES
-277 RICKEV
+277 ICREV
-283 TTGPA
+283 SNSGGTLASRQPD
-288 PKKETNHPV
+288 HPV
-297 SMSWGVVSTS
+297 SMSWGAVSTS
-307 ATDLHLDHRIAE
+307 ASDLHLDHRIAE

-349 DEIGLIGSVREAL
+349 DEIGLIGSVRDAL
-362 RLERIVVYA
+362 RHNRIVVFA

-378 NHSLPTTYELLVRIV
+378 NRSLPVTYELLVRII
-393 DAKGNI
+393 DTKGNL

-431 KNTSSAG
+431 KSAPAAG
-438 PLHVSIN
+438 PLRVSIN

-451 SDPDFLEWL
+451 SDPEFLEWL
-460 LASMA
+460 LSAMA
-465 KYGIDGTS
+465 RYGIDGTS
-473 LVFEITEAAAAANLV
+473 LVFEITEAAAAANLA
-488 QVQQFIRRM
+488 QVQQFIRRL
-497 TTHGVRFAL
+497 TSHGVRFAL

-558 ITTVAEFVET
+558 ITTVAEFVES

-594 ANVIAAVAERA
+594 HDVLAAVAERA
-605 PEGRA
+605 AEGRE
-610 RPFTEDK
+610 RPFTKDQ
-617 PFTTPSG
+617 TLVTPSG

>member
-1 MRRAWACH
+1 
-9 PDHSSNLF
+9 
-17 GRTTTSRTNKS
+17 
-28 SGENPVKSLET
+28 VKSAEVKALDAG
-39 KSLELSAESER
+39 SAPGR

-57 AVCMRLGCTA
+57 AVCLRLGCTA
-67 ATAIFP
+67 ATAVFP
-73 REDSRGV
+73 REETRTV
-80 WSRSEDD
+80 WGRSEQDM
-87 AAFARLQLSV
+87 AFAREQLAI
-97 VGDELARRAIDTRK
+97 VGDELARRSVDTRK
-111 PVATN
+111 PIATN
-116 KLKHASGGEIACK
+116 KLKHVSGGQIACK
-129 LVAVPLIARGGPAG
+129 LVALPLMARGGPAG
-143 ALIIFNRSDEPSF
+143 AIIVFNRPDEPSF
-156 DEFTVKRLGRFA
+156 DEFTVRRLGRFA

-173 NATQDLDSLTGLLS
+173 NATENVDSLTGLLS
-187 WDGFKTRV
+187 WEGFRTRIEA
-195 DTWQRNAPP
+195 WQRDAAPSS
-204 GAMVSMLYGDIDCLH
+204 MVSMLYGDIDRLH
-219 LINDLAGFSDG
+219 VINDLAGFSDG
-230 DRVIARCGGAIRRA
+230 DRVIARCGVAIRKA

-272 RLLAD
+272 RQLAD
-277 RICKEV
+277 VICRDV
-283 TTGPA
+283 SSGPNA
-288 PKKETNHPV
+288 QKQPDHPV
-297 SMSWGVVSTS
+297 SMSWGAVSTS
-307 ATDLHLDHRIAE
+307 AGDLHLDHRIAE

-362 RLERIVVYA
+362 RQQRIVVFA

-378 NHSLPTTYELLVRIV
+378 NTSLPVTYELLVRII
-393 DAKGNI
+393 DAKGNL

-422 CERAFEQLS
+422 CERAFAQLS
-431 KNTSSAG
+431 KSTG
-438 PLHVSIN
+438 EPVHVSIN

-451 SDPDFLEWL
+451 SDPEFLEWL
-460 LASMA
+460 LSSMA
-465 KYGIDGTS
+465 KYRIEGTS
-473 LVFEITEAAAAANLV
+473 LSFEITEAAAAANLA

-497 TTHGVRFAL
+497 TAHGVRFAL

-558 ITTVAEFVET
+558 ITTVAEYVES

-580 QFGQGYALG
+580 QFGQGFALG

-594 ANVIAAVAERA
+594 DDVLAAVAERA
-605 PEGRA
+605 PEGRQ
-610 RPFTEDK
+610 RPFNDDK

>member
-1 MRRAWACH
+1 VRSTESTA
-9 PDHSSNLF
+9 LE
-17 GRTTTSRTNKS
+17 
-28 SGENPVKSLET
+28 SGVAP
-39 KSLELSAESER
+39 ER

-57 AVCMRLGCTA
+57 AVCLRLGCTA
-67 ATAIFP
+67 ATALFA
-73 REDSRGV
+73 RAESHSV
-80 WSRSEDD
+80 WARSEADD
-87 AAFARLQLSV
+87 QFARQQLAI
-97 VGDELARRAIDTRK
+97 VGDELARRCGETRK

-116 KLKHASGGEIACK
+116 RLKHQSGGAIACK

-143 ALIIFNRSDEPSF
+143 ALIIFNRPDEPSF
-156 DEFTVKRLGRFA
+156 DEFTVRRLIRFA

-173 NATQDLDSLTGLLS
+173 SATQDLDPLTGLLS

-195 DTWQRNAPP
+195 ESWARTSEPA
-204 GAMVSMLYGDIDCLH
+204 AMVSLLYGDIDRLH

-230 DRVIARCGGAIRRA
+230 DRVIARCGSAIRRA

-272 RLLAD
+272 RQLSE
-277 RICKEV
+277 RICREV
-283 TTGPA
+283 SSGTTAKNEP
-288 PKKETNHPV
+288 NHPV
-297 SMSWGVVSTS
+297 SMSWGAVSTS
-307 ATDLHLDHRIAE
+307 AADLHLDHRIAE
-319 AEIACKTAKDRGRGR
+319 AEVACKTAKDRGRGR

-362 RLERIVVYA
+362 RQRRIVVFA

-378 NHSLPTTYELLVRIV
+378 NHSLPVTYELLVRII
-393 DAKGNI
+393 DGKGNL

-415 PEIDRAV
+415 PDIDRAV

-431 KNTSSAG
+431 RGAPGAG
-438 PLHVSIN
+438 PLRVSIN

-451 SDPDFLEWL
+451 SDPEFLEWL
-460 LASMA
+460 LSAMA

-473 LVFEITEAAAAANLV
+473 LVFEITEAAAAANLG

-497 TTHGVRFAL
+497 TSHGVRFAL

-558 ITTVAEFVET
+558 ITTVAEFVES

-594 ANVIAAVAERA
+594 DDVIAAVADRA
-605 PEGRA
+605 QEGRE
-610 RPFTEDK
+610 RPFTKGET
-617 PFTTPSG
+617 FTTPSG
-624 IPIMFKHA
+624 IPIMFKRA

>member
-1 MRRAWACH
+1 V
-9 PDHSSNLF
+9 
-17 GRTTTSRTNKS
+17 K
-28 SGENPVKSLET
+28 SGEQSL
-39 KSLELSAESER
+39 LEPGGAPER

-57 AVCMRLGCTA
+57 AVCLRLGCTA
-67 ATAIFP
+67 ATAVFP
-73 REDSRGV
+73 REEARAV
-80 WSRSEDD
+80 WGRAEGDL
-87 AAFARLQLSV
+87 AFAREQLRI
-97 VGDELARRAIDTRK
+97 VGDELARRTIETRK

-116 KLKHASGGEIACK
+116 KLKHVSGGAIACK

-143 ALIIFNRSDEPSF
+143 ALIIFNRPDEPSF
-156 DEFTVKRLGRFA
+156 DEFTVRRLGRFA

-173 NATQDLDSLTGLLS
+173 NATENPDSLTGLLS
-187 WDGFKTRV
+187 WEGFKNRV
-195 DTWQRNAPP
+195 EAWRRDAAP
-204 GAMVSMLYGDIDCLH
+204 GAMVSMLYGDIDRLH

-230 DRVIARCGGAIRRA
+230 DRVIGRCGVTIRKA

-272 RLLAD
+272 RQLAET
-277 RICKEV
+277 ICREV
-283 TTGPA
+283 SHGA
-288 PKKETNHPV
+288 AAQQHPV
-297 SMSWGVVSTS
+297 SMSWGAVSTS
-307 ATDLHLDHRIAE
+307 AGDLHLDHRIAE

-362 RLERIVVYA
+362 RQERIVVFA

-378 NHSLPTTYELLVRIV
+378 NTSLPTTYELLVRII

-422 CERAFEQLS
+422 CERAFQQLS
-431 KNTSSAG
+431 RNSGETVR
-438 PLHVSIN
+438 VSIN

-451 SDPDFLEWL
+451 GDPEFLEWL
-460 LASMA
+460 LSAMA
-465 KYGIDGTS
+465 KYNIQGTS
-473 LVFEITEAAAAANLV
+473 LVFEITEAAAAANLE
-488 QVQQFIRRM
+488 QVQQFIRRL
-497 TTHGVRFAL
+497 TSHGVRFAL

-548 AIVQLADAMG
+548 AIVQLAEAMG
-558 ITTVAEFVET
+558 ITTVAEYVES

-580 QFGQGYALG
+580 QFGQGFALG

-594 ANVIAAVAERA
+594 DDVIAAVAERA
-605 PEGRA
+605 PEGRE
-610 RPFTEDK
+610 RPFTNGNAATY
-617 PFTTPSG
+617 TTPSG